1 VPHEQAQDSTQDANR
16 TGRSHA
22 DREAIAGEADHH
34 RTPPEVG
41 GHAPE
46 RRIEADSHG
55 EHAPARLGGAAP

>member
-16 TGRSHA
+16 TSLIQE

-34 RTPPEVG
+34 RTPPEG
-41 GHAPE
+41 TGHAPAY
-46 RRIEADSHG
+46 RIEADSHG